1 MDNSSE
7 EAIDALQAMG
17 TIISSCMVGI
27 LSFMVCLG
35 LSALVYRQA
44 LGSQKELRVF
54 NLGKVPEESRVFGA
68 LMDISKFIKEDGAD
82 KDQKFIKDLGALSVY
97 DLTAVTRALDILA
110 DDLEM
115 AVGAQSMRSSS
126 SARRIASGKRTSKN
140 HSRDSGMRDSVGSA
154 RESVTETN
162 AAACLLVRQSVRIF
176 MVNSL

>member
-54 NLGKVPEESRVFGA
+54 NLGKVPEETRVFGA
-68 LMDISKFIKEDGAD
+68 LMDISTFIKEDGVD
-82 KDQKFIKDLGALSVY
+82 KDQKFIKDLSALSVY

-115 AVGAQSMRSSS
+115 AVGAQSMRSS

-162 AAACLLVRQSVRIF
+162 AAACLRV
-176 MVNSL
+176 

>member
-54 NLGKVPEESRVFGA
+54 NLGKVPEETRVFGA
-68 LMDISKFIKEDGAD
+68 LMDISTFIKEDGAD
-82 KDQKFIKDLGALSVY
+82 KDQKFIKDLSALSVY

-115 AVGAQSMRSSS
+115 AVGAQSMRNSSS
-126 SARRIASGKRTSKN
+126 RRIASGKRTSKN
-140 HSRDSGMRDSVGSA
+140 HSRDSGMRDSLGSA

-162 AAACLLVRQSVRIF
+162 AAACL
-176 MVNSL
+176 MV